1 MVTVMILVS
10 VIWVVEYTD
19 DATGC
24 KYHTS
29 MEGLVNLE
37 VSIAISRRLHF
48 DIVHVNATSKGWDI
62 INKFC
67 DLIGKNSSIS
77 ILLTNTTL
85 FSNTAR

>member
-1 MVTVMILVS
+1 MILVS

-24 KYHTS
+24 KYHIS

-48 DIVHVNATSKGWDI
+48 DIVHVNVTSKGWDI
-62 INKFC
+62 IYKSCN
-67 DLIGKNSSIS
+67 LIDKNSSIIIS
-77 ILLTNTTL
+77 LTNTTL
-85 FSNTAR
+85 SSNTT